1 MTEKLSWYPLCVIV
15 ACLVLPASC
24 EDGPSFCFQND
35 PCQIALHTLDV
46 YGRSTACPYYG
57 KNGQCDSSLT
67 ERWYRVDLPM
77 VTTCPDINSCGT
89 SYPVWLNGTLPTNG
103 TVTRK
108 ACMRG
113 YTSCCEKEYT
123 IVLKKC
129 TTFMAYCLQHTTGCA
144 ERYCFGSS
152 GFCPVP
158 TISNAPVTLTSI
170 STGVITSISS
180 FTDDNSPP
188 TIFPTPTT
196 PATNTSP
203 GDTPSDPAALVG
215 GTIGGVLA
223 LAVICG
229 IIYAL
234 WKLYRNLNKSGG
246 GSEKKTRKE
255 KDQNPYCDVRDI
267 VSDSA
272 QYSTVDISTMEAVHT
287 YTGLS
292 QPNQAVDK
300 RKRNPYEVLG
310 SRNPVPMYDQVNT
323 ENPQISAPA
332 PRNKHGYRDPQNPV
346 PIYDQVGTGEIPR
359 IPAQTT
365 RNQYEVLGPLNPVP
379 VYDEVNTESQRMTAQ
394 STRIRHDVSRN
405 PVPVNNEVKIDEN

>member
-89 SYPVWLNGTLPTNG
+89 SYPVWLNG
-103 TVTRK
+103 
-108 ACMRG
+108 
-113 YTSCCEKEYT
+113 
-123 IVLKKC
+123 
-129 TTFMAYCLQHTTGCA
+129 
-144 ERYCFGSS
+144 SS

-203 GDTPSDPAALVG
+203 GDTPSDPAALGNIVG